1 MEESKGSSLVGK
13 QLRISARNHLRPSV
27 NFEYDKDIEIVK
39 EHPFSVGERVFLLGD
54 NGQSKKTA
62 QPS

>member
-1 MEESKGSSLVGK
+1 MGK